1 MLGSTRIQA
10 PHTLVLDPK
19 LQPSCWQVL
28 QAVHRGRLARRQMQ
42 QQAAPLLQPGA
53 EPSASELSPVSAEQ
67 LAEFARP
74 DNVQRIIKMQA
85 VQRGRIARRQ
95 RKQEEQQVVAIQAAI
110 RGRLARKQVAAMK
123 ADS

>member
-1 MLGSTRIQA
+1 M
-10 PHTLVLDPK
+10 DPG
-19 LQPSCWQVL
+19 LQPSCWHVL

-42 QQAAPLLQPGA
+42 QQPAPVLQPGA
-53 EPSASELSPVSAEQ
+53 EPSASDSSPVSAEQ
-67 LAEFARP
+67 LTEFARP

-95 RKQEEQQVVAIQAAI
+95 YKQEEQQVVAIQAAV